1 MKSVQDGNHREVEK
15 ILETNNEWINFRYTI
30 CLTLNMTQENSNT
43 IQNGFKELNDLEK
56 NSSLLSQQRFF
67 IEFIQKKFQVL
78 IFLPIVLCNSHYSLT
93 HLQAEFYFYGCQW
106 APPIHRVFQF
116 EKWGCI
122 RMFNGLGS
130 IKEWGSN
137 NTDTA

>member
-1 MKSVQDGNHREVEK
+1 MAFKLPFHYRINIQSIIFRSVIKLNGENSVKEKAEKALKLVQDGNHGEVEK

-67 IEFIQKKFQVL
+67 IDFIQKKFQVL
-78 IFLPIVLCNSHYSLT
+78 IFLPIVHCNSHYSFI
-93 HLQAEFYFYGCQW
+93 HLQAEFYFYGY
-106 APPIHRVFQF
+106 
-116 EKWGCI
+116 
-122 RMFNGLGS
+122 
-130 IKEWGSN
+130 
-137 NTDTA
+137 